1 MKMNEK
7 LESIIKQHMEA
18 AGLEY
23 HPPAAP
29 RIDPG
34 QPAFEHLPMISISPD
49 LEQAVK
55 EIAEFF
61 GKVKP

>member
-7 LESIIKQHMEA
+7 LEALIKQRMEA

-29 RIDPG
+29 LDPE
-34 QPAFEHLPMISISPD
+34 PAFEHHLPSPD
-49 LEQAVK
+49 LDQAVK